1 MRRSS
6 TIAMDALSFGAEL
19 LGFALAIGFSPLHIA
34 LLLLLLLGPDPLRRA
49 GWLVAAWML
58 TSALMLLLLVG
69 AGHGLLLTMERGTT
83 HRTGLDL
90 LAAGALLALAL
101 NELLKREEDGSTPAW
116 SSRIDAFGSMPLPPL
131 LGLSS
136 LIQVASPDDL
146 FLYAKASA
154 SILAA
159 GLLRLPELLIGGGFA
174 LLSSL
179 LLLLPLLAV
188 IVLGRERTLPFL
200 EGLRR
205 WIFARGDLLVGL
217 VSLALAAYLGLQG
230 IDGLRIA

>member
-1 MRRSS
+1 
-6 TIAMDALSFGAEL
+6 MDVLSLGGEL

-34 LLLLLLLGPDPLRRA
+34 LLLLLLLGPDPLRRG
-49 GWLVAAWML
+49 GWLVAAWCL
-58 TSALMLLLLVG
+58 TSALMLVLLVG
-69 AGHGLLLTMERGTT
+69 VGHSFLLTMERGSH

-101 NELLKREEDGSTPAW
+101 NELLKREEDGTPPAW
-116 SSRIDAFGSMPLPPL
+116 SQRIDALGSQPLLPL
-131 LGLSS
+131 LGLST

-154 SILAA
+154 SILSAN
-159 GLLRLPELLIGGGFA
+159 LRRWPELLTGGGFA

-188 IVLGRERTLPFL
+188 VLLGRERALPAL
-200 EGLRR
+200 ERLRG

-217 VSLALAAYLGLQG
+217 VSLALAVYLGWQG
-230 IDGLRIA
+230 IDGLRLA